1 MIKVNVNKISQETN
15 NVNIV
20 AVSKRKSVQLIKDAI
35 DAGIK
40 IIGENQ
46 IQEAQQKYNELKD
59 YFKQNNV
66 EFHFIGH
73 LQTNKVK
80 KAVLMFDLIQTVDSI
95 KLANEIN
102 KRALK
107 INKIQDILIQINIG
121 NEIQKYGI
129 KKEEIFDFLKEIK
142 QLKNI
147 NVKGL
152 MCIHPYEKDPKP
164 YFKEMKTIFDQT
176 KLEILSMGMS
186 SDYKLAIEEGSNMV
200 RIGTKIFGDR

>member
-129 KKEEIFDFLKEIK
+129 KKEEIFDFLKPLFVPCAFFLCGHES
-142 QLKNI
+142 
-147 NVKGL
+147 
-152 MCIHPYEKDPKP
+152 C
-164 YFKEMKTIFDQT
+164 
-176 KLEILSMGMS
+176 
-186 SDYKLAIEEGSNMV
+186 
-200 RIGTKIFGDR
+200 